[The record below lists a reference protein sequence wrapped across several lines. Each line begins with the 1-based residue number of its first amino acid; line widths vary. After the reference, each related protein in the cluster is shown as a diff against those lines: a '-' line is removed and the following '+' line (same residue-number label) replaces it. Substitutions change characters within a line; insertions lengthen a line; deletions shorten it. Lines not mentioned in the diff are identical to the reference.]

1 MFEFTKEQGMLRAMV
16 REFAEKELAPKAL
29 ELDRKG
35 EFPRDL
41 VKKLAALGLLGI
53 STGKDLGGSA
63 MGHLASAIAIEE
75 LARVYPSVAFFLEVG
90 TGPVYAISHFGSE
103 EQKKKFIPPVLK
115 GDKIMC
121 IAATEPTGGSE
132 LTNLGTE
139 AVPMDDGYVINGRK
153 VYITGG
159 GVADQCILLAKTG
172 ERASFIM
179 VETGTPGFTI
189 GRRQDQMG
197 LKSVDVSELAFND
210 CKVPKGNLV
219 GKEGSGFP
227 IAMTTFTVARPAIGA
242 IGLGIARGAFEIA
255 LKYAKERVLYGK
267 PIARLQAIQFL
278 LADMDRE
285 VDAARWLVYY
295 PGAVLDRGASPRD
308 IVKASSR
315 AKAAGAD
322 VGVSVTLKAMEI
334 LGGNGVSPEYHL
346 ARLLNDAMELIPAT
360 GTQQIMKVIQ
370 AGEILK

>member
-1 MFEFTKEQGMLRAMV
+1 MFDFTKEQEMLRAMV
-16 REFAEKELAPKAL
+16 REFADTELAPKAL

-41 VKKLAALGLLGI
+41 LKKLASLGLLGI
-53 STGKDLGGSA
+53 STARELGGSG
-63 MGHLASAIAIEE
+63 MGHLAGTIAIEE
-75 LARVYPSVAFFLEVG
+75 LARVYPSAAFFLEVG
-90 TGPVYAISHFGSE
+90 TGPVYAISHFGSD
-103 EQKKKFIPPVLK
+103 EQKKKFVPPVLK
-115 GDKIMC
+115 GDRIMC
-121 IAATEPTGGSE
+121 IAATEPSGGSE

-139 AVPMDDGYVINGRK
+139 AVPSDDGYVINGRK

-172 ERASFIM
+172 DRASLIM

-197 LKSVDVSELAFND
+197 LRSVDVSELAFND
-210 CKVPKGNLV
+210 CKVPRENLI

-242 IGLGIARGAFEIA
+242 IGLGIALGAFEIA

-278 LADMDRE
+278 LAEMDTE
-285 VDAARWLVYY
+285 IDAARWLVYQ
-295 PGAVLDRGASPRD
+295 PGAALDRGAGPRD
-308 IVKASSR
+308 IIKSSSR
-315 AKAAGAD
+315 AKAAGAE
-322 VGVSVTLKAMEI
+322 VGFSVTRKAIEV

-346 ARLLNDAMELIPAT
+346 ARLLNDAMELFPAT
-360 GTQQIMKVIQ
+360 GTQQIMKIIQ

>member
-1 MFEFTKEQGMLRAMV
+1 MFDFTKEQEMLRTMV
-16 REFAEKELAPKAL
+16 REFAETELAPKAL
-29 ELDRKG
+29 ELDKRG

-41 VKKLAALGLLGI
+41 VKKLASLGLLGI
-53 STGKDLGGSA
+53 STTRDLGGSA
-63 MGHLASAIAIEE
+63 MGHLAGTIAIEE

-103 EQKKKFIPPVLK
+103 EQKKKYIPQVLK
-115 GDKIMC
+115 GEKIMC

-132 LTNLGTE
+132 LTNLATE
-139 AVPMDDGYVINGRK
+139 AVPSENGYVINGRK

-172 ERASFIM
+172 ERASLIM
-179 VETGTPGFTI
+179 VERGTPGFTI

-197 LKSVDVSELAFND
+197 LRSVDVSELAFND
-210 CKVPKGNLV
+210 CKVSKDSII

-242 IGLGIARGAFEIA
+242 IGLGIAQGAFEIA

-278 LADMDRE
+278 LAEMDTE
-285 VDAARWLVYY
+285 IDAARWLVYY
-295 PGAVLDRGASPRD
+295 PGAALDKGASPRD
-308 IVKASSR
+308 IIKSSSR
-315 AKAAGAD
+315 AKAAGAE
-322 VGVSVTLKAMEI
+322 VGFSVTRKAIDI

-360 GTQQIMKVIQ
+360 GTQQIMKIIQ